1 MQKLKS
7 KSMKKTL
14 FLKSSDSSIEAVH
27 VKKILPVQKK
37 KVKAKKDIN
46 DIKNNFKK
54 SAFYVLL
61 ATFI

>member
-1 MQKLKS
+1 
-7 KSMKKTL
+7 MKKTL